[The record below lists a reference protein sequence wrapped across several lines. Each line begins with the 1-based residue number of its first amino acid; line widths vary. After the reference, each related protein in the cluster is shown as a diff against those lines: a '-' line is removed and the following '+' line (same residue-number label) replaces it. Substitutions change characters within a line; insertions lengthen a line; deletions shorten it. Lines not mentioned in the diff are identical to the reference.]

1 MIRLLIVDDEYYIR
15 LGIKNAIDWK
25 SIGIEIVGEAEDG
38 EQGLAMA
45 LELEP
50 DLLLMDIHMPF
61 LDGLELLEEIAA
73 RHLDCG
79 VIVLSGY
86 DEFEY
91 AQRAIKYGVLD
102 YLLKP
107 IDKNKLKETAM
118 NAGIAIRKR
127 RSVQHYQQL
136 VNKEQTAI
144 RAQFLRDFICGTITD
159 ETFADSRIQELHL
172 PLSDGPFQV
181 ICVKL
186 DDYSLLERQLPPE
199 ELADLRDC
207 VFTCLSN
214 FFLLSKSSMG
224 MITDISLEEWA
235 VILTHLNTATSLEKE
250 AELRSNMS
258 DFFKAIEERTSH
270 TVSVSISRL
279 CELVTDLPAIC
290 LEARLANKKYL
301 PCANSTTWADKEE
314 GGSIRAEV
322 QEALRFIK
330 EHYREEI
337 TIQQIAD
344 ALYLSPYYLM
354 HIFKS
359 DIGKTFNT
367 FLTDFRM
374 ETAKE
379 LLQIPG
385 CKIYEIARQV
395 GYSDVKYFNKLFK
408 KHTGLTPS
416 DFIRIHYAKN

>member
-50 DLLLMDIHMPF
+50 DLLLMDIRMPF

-207 VFTCLSN
+207 VFTCLSTTIY
-214 FFLLSKSSMG
+214 LWL
-224 MITDISLEEWA
+224 ISL
-235 VILTHLNTATSLEKE
+235 TAS
-250 AELRSNMS
+250 
-258 DFFKAIEERTSH
+258 
-270 TVSVSISRL
+270 
-279 CELVTDLPAIC
+279 
-290 LEARLANKKYL
+290 
-301 PCANSTTWADKEE
+301 
-314 GGSIRAEV
+314 
-322 QEALRFIK
+322 
-330 EHYREEI
+330 
-337 TIQQIAD
+337 
-344 ALYLSPYYLM
+344 
-354 HIFKS
+354 
-359 DIGKTFNT
+359 
-367 FLTDFRM
+367 
-374 ETAKE
+374 KE
-379 LLQIPG
+379 LSILLP
-385 CKIYEIARQV
+385 
-395 GYSDVKYFNKLFK
+395 KL
-408 KHTGLTPS
+408 L
-416 DFIRIHYAKN
+416 